1 MNILLFQHVPFEG
14 PGYIKEWME
23 QSGHDLKVAH
33 LYMGKRKFEIENF
46 DALIVM
52 GGPMSV
58 YDEQK
63 YPWLVHEKRAIEKA
77 IESGKHVLG
86 ICLGAQLIAGVL
98 GSKIYKAPE
107 KEIGWFPVQLSGEAN
122 FWPATEKREEFPVVS
137 HWHGETFDL
146 PEYAIRLA
154 STEICPNQAFLY
166 KRKVVGLQFHLEMGE
181 KDVENIVKHC
191 SHELTGGPFIQS
203 EEKILSAKDHYSYS
217 EQMMSDLLSKWL
229 YPGNF

>member
-23 QSGHDLKVAH
+23 ESGHDLTVAH
-33 LYMGKRKFEIENF
+33 LYNEKWNFEIENF

-58 YDEQK
+58 YDENK
-63 YPWLVHEKRAIEKA
+63 YPWLVHEMRAIEKA

-86 ICLGAQLIAGVL
+86 ICLGAQLIASIL
-98 GSKIYKAPE
+98 GSKIYKASE
-107 KEIGWFPVQLSGEAN
+107 KEIGWFPVQLSGETN
-122 FWPATEKREEFPVVS
+122 FWPAAENRKEYPVVF

-146 PEYAIRLA
+146 PENAIRLA
-154 STEICPNQAFLY
+154 STVICPNQAFLY
-166 KRKVVGLQFHLEMGE
+166 KKNVVGLQFHLEMGE
-181 KDVENIVKHC
+181 KDVANIVKHC
-191 SHELTGGPFIQS
+191 RHELTSRPFIQS
-203 EEKILSAKDHYSYS
+203 KEIILSRKDHYSHTK
-217 EQMMSDLLSKWL
+217 QMMSDLLSNWL